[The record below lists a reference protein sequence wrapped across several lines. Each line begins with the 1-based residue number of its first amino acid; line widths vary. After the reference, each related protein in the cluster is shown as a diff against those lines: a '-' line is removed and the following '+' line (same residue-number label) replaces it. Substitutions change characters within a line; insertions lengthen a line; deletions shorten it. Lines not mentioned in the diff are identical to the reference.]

1 MANYYETARS
11 NYFLVKDVDAFKAE
25 LQGSGLGIETQIV
38 GDQTL
43 VGLFAG
49 MEQTGSFFEKYDE
62 DTYEATELDWTL
74 IFKQHLVDNQ
84 VAIIMGAGAEKLRY
98 INGWAEA
105 YNNKGEKRVIN
116 LGSIYDLA
124 KELGSEITRAEY

>member
-11 NYFLVKDVDAFKAE
+11 NYFFVKDVDAFKAE
-25 LQGSGLGIETQIV
+25 LDGSGLGIETRKV
-38 GDQTL
+38 GDLTQ
-43 VGLFAG
+43 VGLFADDS
-49 MEQTGSFFEKYDE
+49 QAGSFFEKYDQ